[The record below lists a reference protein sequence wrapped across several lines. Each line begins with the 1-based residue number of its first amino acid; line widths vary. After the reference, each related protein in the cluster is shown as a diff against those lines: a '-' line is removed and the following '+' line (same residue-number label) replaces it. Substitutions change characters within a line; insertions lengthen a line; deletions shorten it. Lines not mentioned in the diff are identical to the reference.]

1 MNIFELTFSWFIA
14 KRFRKAKRQNT
25 FVSFVSH
32 SSTLGIALGCFVL
45 ILLLSVMNGFEEQLR
60 VSLLAKVPQAELID
74 AQGGGINIT
83 RQQLDRYRDDARV
96 KHVFTLNKT
105 SGLLQK
111 SGKMKAIELLG
122 VDSDYLKQKL
132 SIKASTNPLT
142 GVLTNQ
148 LTNKNNALVLSSGI
162 AEKLSLQIGDSVQ
175 LLLPSITQDL
185 SFKAP
190 KVINLSVVDIISL
203 GGELDNFLG
212 VMDKAV
218 LGEILSLEQTYTTIE
233 FVMHD
238 PFVAYNY
245 IREIGYGFQQAVYMS
260 DWTRTH
266 GHLYQDIQLVRVV
279 VYIALALVIC
289 VACFNIVSSLVML
302 VKEKQSEIAILKTM
316 GASEKSLAQIF
327 ILQGFYN
334 GIIGASTGSI
344 LGVIAALYLSK
355 SIEFIQ
361 QALGFKV
368 LEDGIYFVDF
378 LPSKIEFTDVLFTF
392 LIALTLSV
400 IATIYPAK
408 KAAKIDPASALH

>member
-1 MNIFELTFSWFIA
+1 MKISKLTFSWFIA
-14 KRFRKAKRQNT
+14 QRFRKAKRQNT

-32 SSTLGIALGCFVL
+32 SSTIGIALGCFVL

-74 AQGGGINIT
+74 AQGSGIKVT
-83 RQQLDRYRDDARV
+83 RQQLERYLDDSRV
-96 KHVFTLNKT
+96 KHVFTLNKA

-111 SGKMKAIELLG
+111 SGKMKAIELMG
-122 VDSDYLKQKL
+122 VDASYLKQKF
-132 SIKASTNPLT
+132 SIDDNANPFTDTL
-142 GVLTNQ
+142 NNPRA
-148 LTNKNNALVLSSGI
+148 NKSSELVLSSGI
-162 AEKLSLQIGDSVQ
+162 AETLSLQTGDSVQ

-190 KVINLSVVDIISL
+190 KVINLTVVDIISL

-218 LGEILSLEQTYTTIE
+218 LGEILSLEKTYTTIE

-238 PFVAYNY
+238 PFVAYDY
-245 IREIGYGFQQAVYMS
+245 IREIGYGFPQAVYMS

-289 VACFNIVSSLVML
+289 VASFNIVSSLVML

-316 GASEKSLAQIF
+316 GVSEKSLAQIF

-334 GIIGASTGSI
+334 GIIGSSTGSI
-344 LGVIAALYLSK
+344 IGVITSIYLSD

-361 QALGFKV
+361 QVLGFKV

-378 LPSKIEFTDVLFTF
+378 LPSKIILTDVLFTF

-408 KAAKIDPASALH
+408 KAAKIDPARALH

>member
-1 MNIFELTFSWFIA
+1 MKISKLTFSWFIA

-45 ILLLSVMNGFEEQLR
+45 ILLLSVMNGFEEQLQ

-74 AQGGGINIT
+74 AQGGGIAIT
-83 RQQLDRYRDDARV
+83 KQQLDLYLDDSRV
-96 KHVFTLNKT
+96 KYVFTLNKA

-122 VDSDYLKQKL
+122 IEPSYLKQKL
-132 SIKASTNPLT
+132 SIKSNVDLFDS
-142 GVLTNQ
+142 Q
-148 LTNKNNALVLSSGI
+148 RNALILSSGI

-190 KVINLSVVDIISL
+190 KVINLNVVDIISL

-212 VMDKAV
+212 LMDKAV
-218 LGEILSLEQTYTTIE
+218 LGEILTLEQTYTTIE

-238 PFVAYNY
+238 PFVAYEY
-245 IREIGYGFQQAVYMS
+245 IREIGYGFPQAVYMS

-334 GIIGASTGSI
+334 GVLGASTGSI
-344 LGVIAALYLSK
+344 SGVIAALYLSDL
-355 SIEFIQ
+355 IEFMQ
-361 QALGFKV
+361 QVLGFKV

-378 LPSKIEFTDVLFTF
+378 LPSKIVHTDVLFTF

-400 IATIYPAK
+400 IATIYPAQ
-408 KAAKIDPASALH
+408 KAARIDPASALQ